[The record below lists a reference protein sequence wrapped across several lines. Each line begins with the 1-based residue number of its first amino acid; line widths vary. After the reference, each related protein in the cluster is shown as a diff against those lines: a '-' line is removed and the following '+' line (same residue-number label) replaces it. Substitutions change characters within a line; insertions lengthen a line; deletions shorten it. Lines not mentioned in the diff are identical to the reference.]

1 MTDFPKA
8 THFPD
13 RALYAAIPNA
23 LRAFLVTY
31 EDCSK
36 GSGRTT
42 ASVAHV
48 NDGDAV
54 IFSNPKEAMRFGRL
68 ALDAGKHIKCVVVA
82 VDKFNPGLLVE
93 PGNRIWFDHGWISEY
108 WSHVLDQGSRK
119 FWEVFELYNP
129 GYQEVAPS
137 PKRY

>member
-93 PGNRIWFDHGWISEY
+93 PGNRIWFDQW
-108 WSHVLDQGSRK
+108 LDIRILVARSRPREPEILGG
-119 FWEVFELYNP
+119 FRALQSRLSGGGAVT
-129 GYQEVAPS
+129 
-137 PKRY
+137 